1 MLLLFFFFSLVLG
14 ARRGVADQK
23 GHDAALWGSITFFFL
38 VYYRFLLLLLL
49 PLICR
54 AGAAPIFANVVS
66 GELQQKKQYHLL
78 SYSCLSFF
86 LFLVTPCAG
95 VVLLL
100 AMGRAA
106 L

>member
-1 MLLLFFFFSLVLG
+1 MQLCGRRLPLFV
-14 ARRGVADQK
+14 
-23 GHDAALWGSITFFFL
+23 FL
-38 VYYRFLLLLLL
+38 VYYLFLLLLLL